1 MARKLRSKNGPRD
14 SRNRA
19 PPSKEANLIQIDV
32 PPRRRQI
39 RVLLGLFQQLVEFL
53 FEHLAVRFLRFEL
66 LAENLVA
73 PPGLA
78 LQFGHRRRQIFDRGR
93 LLRHRVGDHG
103 PRLGI
108 NFQNRVAAGTL
119 DLEQTFR
126 HSAHR
131 STHGVSAYKPS
142 ESNCEDWRDSE
153 VIGGVTGWREPNGE
167 SIASRWACSLCVT
180 PLYIAIASPN
190 HNPIM
195 LNQLSETTRAPRAKF
210 GTRRHDLS
218 NSGTVLERK
227 VVTPYSPG

>member
-19 PPSKEANLIQIDV
+19 PPSKEANSIQIDV

-78 LQFGHRRRQIFDRGR
+78 LQLGHRRRQIFDRGP
-93 LLRHRVGDHG
+93 L
-103 PRLGI
+103 LGI

-119 DLEQTFR
+119 DLEQTLR

-131 STHGVSAYKPS
+131 STHGVRAYKPS
-142 ESNCEDWRDSE
+142 ESNCEDLEGFRGFWWGDWLEGTKRG
-153 VIGGVTGWREPNGE
+153 INRF
-167 SIASRWACSLCVT
+167 SLGLLFVCHA
-180 PLYIAIASPN
+180 LIW
-190 HNPIM
+190 
-195 LNQLSETTRAPRAKF
+195 
-210 GTRRHDLS
+210 S
-218 NSGTVLERK
+218 NRLTK
-227 VVTPYSPG
+227 P